1 MAKKAEEK
9 RDNRKRAQRYSTA
22 IVRKR
27 SMLVNT
33 QRESAERLFDTCAN
47 VIKVEGGGTSVGE
60 RSHTTSPPLA
70 LNPANSRNSEKDS
83 VATNYEIRHP
93 N

>member
-1 MAKKAEEK
+1 
-9 RDNRKRAQRYSTA
+9 
-22 IVRKR
+22 
-27 SMLVNT
+27 MLVNPH
-33 QRESAERLFDTCAN
+33 REPAERLFDTCAN

-60 RSHTTSPPLA
+60 RSHMTSPPLA

-83 VATNYEIRHP
+83 IATNYEIRHP